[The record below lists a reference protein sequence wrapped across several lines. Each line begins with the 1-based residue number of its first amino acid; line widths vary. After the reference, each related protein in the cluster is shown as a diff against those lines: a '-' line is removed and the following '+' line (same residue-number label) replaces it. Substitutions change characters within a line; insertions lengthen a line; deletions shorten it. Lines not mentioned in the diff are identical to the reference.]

1 MAGKIKLSPDAL
13 SEILSKIQLRRIN
26 DGTHNFIRLNQK
38 RIDVGIHNLLGSN
51 QNKKQLAE
59 RKHISQQSVFS
70 DKARKM
76 AIDNAAKLIA
86 NGTHHLLGGEI
97 QRRYNQKKVNDGIHH
112 LLGPVQNQ
120 KRIDNKTHNLLGPN
134 QNKKQL
140 ADGKHASQIIV
151 SFPHCN
157 KIGSKIIMSRWHF
170 DKCKEIK

>member
-51 QNKKQLAE
+51 QNKKQLA
-59 RKHISQQSVFS
+59 
-70 DKARKM
+70 
-76 AIDNAAKLIA
+76 
-86 NGTHHLLGGEI
+86 
-97 QRRYNQKKVNDGIHH
+97 
-112 LLGPVQNQ
+112 
-120 KRIDNKTHNLLGPN
+120 
-134 QNKKQL
+134 
-140 ADGKHASQIIV
+140 DGKHASQIIV